1 MTPLSK
7 KSIIFSKKH
16 PLIAEKGGLGLKD
29 YIKKESFYAISRLVF
44 ELTVSGVSR
53 REIAER
59 CNFSQMTVGKVISR
73 LAEKGLVSQIRAEH
87 SKGRH
92 AQLVTPSGKIRYLL
106 ANVSQT
112 RWTASLTDFKGDTV
126 FRKSSTLDPSMS
138 YKDNFQDILHGT
150 LRANVAPDGIVF
162 ASLVREFTPEEDISE
177 IALPRSCTH
186 LLSTEQGELVKRHV
200 SRRFRRYN
208 SIYIG
213 IFGKECSLMIFEK
226 SKLLASVSFEIN
238 ELDSG
243 EAQDYLLHRTKE
255 LLSSH
260 SFSPDTLVFESGA
273 VASVFA
279 NAIYDKIKNSL
290 DEKGYSLPRTVKYED
305 MRFSNEEALF
315 LLRKQTAHT
324 VTDMFY
330 NENK

>member
-1 MTPLSK
+1 
-7 KSIIFSKKH
+7 
-16 PLIAEKGGLGLKD
+16 
-29 YIKKESFYAISRLVF
+29 
-44 ELTVSGVSR
+44 
-53 REIAER
+53 
-59 CNFSQMTVGKVISR
+59 
-73 LAEKGLVSQIRAEH
+73 
-87 SKGRH
+87 
-92 AQLVTPSGKIRYLL
+92 
-106 ANVSQT
+106 
-112 RWTASLTDFKGDTV
+112 
-126 FRKSSTLDPSMS
+126 MS

-243 EAQDYLLHRTKE
+243 EAQDYLLRRAKE